1 MKITYDRQLLSDLH
15 KEAYGMRPRS
25 DFLDNFDNNLNEEQR
40 QNVWDLLLEISD
52 ARQKEQQTQQ
62 RLAVTLFNFKV
73 IDYANKMGASARG
86 HKFDTLTLVRCLMWE
101 FKKRGLNLSDDNDI
115 SQYEHDTDLPFGHI
129 KKMLN
134 EKRGNA

>member
-1 MKITYDRQLLSDLH
+1 
-15 KEAYGMRPRS
+15 
-25 DFLDNFDNNLNEEQR
+25 
-40 QNVWDLLLEISD
+40 
-52 ARQKEQQTQQ
+52 
-62 RLAVTLFNFKV
+62 
-73 IDYANKMGASARG
+73 MGASARG

>member
-1 MKITYDRQLLSDLH
+1 MNITYDRQLLSDLH

-25 DFLDNFDNNLNEEQR
+25 DFLDNFDNNLTEEQR

-52 ARQKEQQTQQ
+52 ARQKEQETQQ
-62 RLAVTLFNFKV
+62 RLAITLFNFKC
-73 IDYANKMGASARG
+73 IEYANEHGSAARG
-86 HKFDTLTLVRCLMWE
+86 HKFDTLTLVRVIMCE
-101 FKKRGLNLSDDNDI
+101 FKKRDLNLLDDHDI